1 MYTKKRKLVTLVMA
15 AVAAL
20 GAFASCGKETT
31 KKPEPPTTDEIVCF
45 VAPEPAASVKVNKTS
60 LEFVGDLQALY
71 GSEKGYPQAVLVAK
85 ATLCANYG
93 GWVDSFAASMT
104 EAATWV
110 NATTT
115 QPEEIVN
122 AVKSHLT
129 SGLTPSLNTANLS
142 ATAIAHSGV
151 RFEKAIDYKT
161 QINAFLEK
169 LVAVN
174 PSAAKAVADGFYYT
188 STASIAT
195 DAPASVSVYM
205 PDGAPA
211 MSMAKLMKEDTAT
224 DNITYQVV
232 EASTINTYVTGENPK
247 ADLCVLPLNL
257 ASKLLGT
264 GETYKLVGAVTHGN
278 LYMVSS
284 DASVQY
290 TRENLNTLVGKT
302 VGVVQLQN
310 VPGLTFKV
318 VLNECQIAW
327 QELTDGASPAA
338 DKVNLKAVTPDQVLP
353 NG

>member
-31 KKPEPPTTDEIVCF
+31 KKPEPPTTDG
-45 VAPEPAASVKVNKTS
+45 T
-60 LEFVGDLQALY
+60 
-71 GSEKGYPQAVLVAK
+71 
-85 ATLCANYG
+85 
-93 GWVDSFAASMT
+93 
-104 EAATWV
+104 
-110 NATTT
+110 
-115 QPEEIVN
+115 
-122 AVKSHLT
+122 
-129 SGLTPSLNTANLS
+129 
-142 ATAIAHSGV
+142 
-151 RFEKAIDYKT
+151 
-161 QINAFLEK
+161 
-169 LVAVN
+169 
-174 PSAAKAVADGFYYT
+174 
-188 STASIAT
+188 
-195 DAPASVSVYM
+195 PASVSVYM

-284 DASVQY
+284 DATVQY

-353 NG
+353 NATGIACFVAPEPAASVKVDKTPLEFVGDLQALYGSEKGYPQAVLVAKATLCANYGGWVDTFAASMTEAATWVNATTTQPEEIVNAVKSHLTSGLTPSLSTANLSATAIAHSGVRFEKAIDYKTQINAFLEKLVAVNPSAAKAVADGFYYTSAK